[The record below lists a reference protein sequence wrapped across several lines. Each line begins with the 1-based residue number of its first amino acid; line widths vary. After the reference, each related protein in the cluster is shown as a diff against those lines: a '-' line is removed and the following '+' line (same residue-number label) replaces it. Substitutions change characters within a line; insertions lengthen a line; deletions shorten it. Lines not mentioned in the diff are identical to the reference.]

1 MNKHVVEAYERGWM
15 YFSLFMILVF
25 LVFIGYTL
33 SGFSFYVP
41 DAARR
46 IDPTTV
52 RAGGFPQPHVE
63 EVAPGKYQAYIIGQ
77 AFTWL
82 PSEMHFKVGDE
93 VTFFVTSPDV
103 QHGFYIHGTNINVQV
118 IPGEVAKVKTTFKR
132 PGEYLVICNEYCGI
146 GHQNMIGRIV
156 VEE

>member
-1 MNKHVVEAYERGWM
+1 MNKHVIEAYERGWT
-15 YFSLFMILVF
+15 YFSLLMILVF

-33 SGFSFYVP
+33 SGYAFYVP

-52 RAGGFPQPHVE
+52 RTGGFPEPGVE
-63 EVAPGKYQAYIIGQ
+63 EVAPGKYQVYVIGQ

-82 PSEMHFKVGDE
+82 PSEMRFKVGDE

-118 IPGEVAKVKTTFKR
+118 IPGEVAKVKTIFKR

>member
-1 MNKHVVEAYERGWM
+1 MDKRVIEAYERGWM
-15 YFSLFMILVF
+15 YFSLLMILVF

-33 SGFSFYVP
+33 SGYAFYVP
-41 DAARR
+41 DAAQR
-46 IDPTTV
+46 IDPTKV
-52 RAGGFPQPHVE
+52 LAGGFRKPGVE
-63 EVAPGKYQAYIIGQ
+63 ELAPGKYQAYVIGQ

-82 PSEMHFKVGDE
+82 PSEMRFKVGDE

>member
-1 MNKHVVEAYERGWM
+1 MNKRVIEAYERGWT
-15 YFSLFMILVF
+15 YFSLLMILVF

-33 SGFSFYVP
+33 SGYAFYVP

-52 RAGGFPQPHVE
+52 RTGGFPEPGVE
-63 EVAPGKYQAYIIGQ
+63 EVAPGKYQVYVIGQ

-82 PSEMHFKVGDE
+82 PSEMRFKVGDE

-118 IPGEVAKVKTTFKR
+118 IPGEVAKVKTVFKR

>member
-1 MNKHVVEAYERGWM
+1 MNKHVIEAYERGWM
-15 YFSLFMILVF
+15 FFSLLMILVF

-33 SGFSFYVP
+33 SGYAFYVP

-46 IDPTTV
+46 IDPTKV
-52 RAGGFPQPHVE
+52 YAGGFPQPHVE
-63 EVAPGKYQAYIIGQ
+63 QVGPGKYQAYVIGQ
-77 AFTWL
+77 TFTWL
-82 PSEMHFKVGDE
+82 PNEMHFKVGDE

-103 QHGFYIHGTNINVQV
+103 QHGFYIQGTNVNVQV
-118 IPGEVAKVKTTFKR
+118 IPGEVAKVKTRFKK

>member
-1 MNKHVVEAYERGWM
+1 MNERMIEAYERGWM
-15 YFSLFMILVF
+15 YFSLLMILVF

-33 SGFSFYVP
+33 SGYAFYVP

-52 RAGGFPQPHVE
+52 RTGGFPAPHVE
-63 EVAPGKYQAYIIGQ
+63 KVAPGKYQAYVIGQ

-103 QHGFYIHGTNINVQV
+103 QHGFYVRGTNINVQV
-118 IPGEVAKVKTTFKR
+118 IPGEVAKVKTVFKK
-132 PGEYLVICNEYCGI
+132 PGEYLVICSEYCGI

>member
-1 MNKHVVEAYERGWM
+1 MDKHVIEAYERGWM
-15 YFSLFMILVF
+15 LFSLAMILIF

-33 SGFSFYVP
+33 SGYAFYVP

-52 RAGGFPQPHVE
+52 RTGGFPKPHVE
-63 EVAPGKYQAYIIGQ
+63 EVAPGKYQAYVIGQ
-77 AFTWL
+77 AFAWL
-82 PSEMHFKVGDE
+82 PGEMHFKVGDE

-146 GHQNMIGRIV
+146 GHQNMIGKIV